1 MTRLR
6 PYTFPNGRSKHRSI
20 RSFDPAA
27 LRRGMRVEAEHSS
40 DPRVQARITMDH
52 LTEDP
57 AYYDKLKAANLG
69 YTGDDCALTPRGFRA
84 AGGAAVGGAIGFGL
98 AFLFSDAVTQTT
110 PDKLDRLKVKGALYV
125 ALSVLGAIAVSASW
139 TEIPECPPLED

>member
-52 LTEDP
+52 L
-57 AYYDKLKAANLG
+57 G
-69 YTGDDCALTPRGFRA
+69 YTEEDCALTPRGFRA

-98 AFLFSDAVTQTT
+98 AFLFSDAATQTT
-110 PDKLDRLKVKGALYV
+110 PDKLDRLKIKGALYV